1 MAYQAIIKGA
11 RGFFFFG
18 MNLCLDGR
26 DAELGYNWT
35 FWSQVMRPLL
45 REIGEG
51 SELHSALLAPD
62 SKVELTA
69 SGATDIE
76 FAAREVGPFLYILAA
91 KREGPQASVR
101 FSGEDLKGEVEVMF
115 EGRKLQA
122 QDGRFTDRFGPNDVH
137 VYKVRL
143 R

>member
-11 RGFFFFG
+11 RGLFFFG
-18 MNLCLDGR
+18 MNLCLSGR

-35 FWSQVMRPLL
+35 FWNQVMRPLL

-51 SELHSALLAPD
+51 SELHQALLVPD
-62 SKVELTA
+62 SKIPLKA
-69 SGATDIE
+69 SGAPDIE
-76 FAAREVGPFLYILAA
+76 FTAREVGPYLYILAA
-91 KREGPQASVR
+91 KREGSPAQVR
-101 FSGEDLKGEVEVMF
+101 FTGDVLNGEIEVMF
-115 EGRKLQA
+115 EGRTLQA
-122 QDGRFTDRFGPNDVH
+122 SDGLLTDRFGRNDVH